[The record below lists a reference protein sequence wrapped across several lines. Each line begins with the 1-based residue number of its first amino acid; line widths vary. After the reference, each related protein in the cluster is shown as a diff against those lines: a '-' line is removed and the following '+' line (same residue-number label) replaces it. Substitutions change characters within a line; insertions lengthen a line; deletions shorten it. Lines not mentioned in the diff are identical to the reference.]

1 MKAATTKKRSG
12 TCLCGAVRFE
22 IEGPMRGVLIC
33 HCGQCRK
40 HHGHA
45 AAFTSTPME
54 KFRFLE
60 SQSLAW
66 YRSSEGAERGFCRI
80 CGSNLFWRRVG
91 GGTLSVSAGS
101 IDPPTGLS
109 CAAHLFTAFKG
120 DYYDIPKDGLE
131 RHAEWMPPRLSQ

>member
-1 MKAATTKKRSG
+1 MKVTTIEKRSG
-12 TCLCGAVRFE
+12 SCLCGAVRFE
-22 IEGPMRGVLIC
+22 IEGPMRGVLFC

-45 AAFTSTPME
+45 AAFTSAPFE
-54 KFRFLE
+54 KFTFLE
-60 SQSLAW
+60 RQSLAW
-66 YRSSEGAERGFCRI
+66 YRSSDGAERGFCGI
-80 CGSNLFWRRVG
+80 CGSNLFWRRIG
-91 GGTLSVSAGS
+91 GRGLSVTAGS

-131 RHAEWMPPRLSQ
+131 RHAEWMPPRPSQ